1 MYANI
6 DHWSS
11 ERSLAYKAE
20 RSGVLSKDSSERAKA
35 NILDRWLISELH
47 QLIKDVDDEMEN
59 YHLMQATRKF
69 VPFVDNL
76 SNWYIRRS
84 RKRFWKSENDG
95 DKNEAYAT
103 LHYVLVELSK
113 TIAPFAPYLADEIYK
128 NLTNEESVHLVD
140 YSVSDKALIDEEI
153 NKSMAE
159 VREIIKVGLQLRARN
174 QMKVRQPL
182 SELIINNEK
191 LDNELIEIIKEELN
205 VKAVS
210 VKNAQQ
216 KDHSS
221 KRSVSDGR
229 GATSSLRDNKNSLEN
244 IAWSEDAKIGLN
256 LEITSELKAEGQAR
270 ELIRAIQ
277 QMRKEA
283 DYQLDDRI
291 KIGYSGLKNVFSKF
305 GDLIAKETLADT
317 ITAKELPASDLEKKI
332 TIDNNKTTLW
342 IKK

>member
-11 ERSLAYKAE
+11 ERSLAE
-20 RSGVLSKDSSERAKA
+20 RSGALSKDSSERAKA

-128 NLTNEESVHLVD
+128 NLTNEESVHLADFPVAED
-140 YSVSDKALIDEEI
+140 GLIDTPVCIEM
-153 NKSMAE
+153 KTA
-159 VREIIKVGLQLRARN
+159 REIITMGLKIRASSGI
-174 QMKVRQPL
+174 KVRQPL
-182 SELIINNEK
+182 GELRINNNN
-191 LDNELIEIIKEELN
+191 LDSTILDIIKEELN
-205 VKAVS
+205 IKTVTLTDDFSDIRSKDDWHKSVTIHVGVGEKKASS
-210 VKNAQQ
+210 VDVA
-216 KDHSS
+216 
-221 KRSVSDGR
+221 
-229 GATSSLRDNKNSLEN
+229 
-244 IAWSEDAKIGLN
+244 LN
-256 LEITSELKAEGQAR
+256 LKITPELKAEGQAR